1 MKELTNSDVGTQVI
15 KEVPYNSRAEQ
26 AILGNFLINNE
37 QINKVSDLLSPDH
50 FYVPLHKKIYEA
62 ILRFQER
69 GMVANPITLK
79 SYFNAEK
86 ILQDSGVE
94 SYEYLVNLSSAASPI
109 TSVETLAKTIY
120 DLAMRRGLINLAEE
134 TLTLAY
140 TEDFNISAN
149 EMIEAAE
156 QNLFNLASSGNS
168 ESKLISIRDSL
179 LISLTNINELK
190 KRGGRVNGV
199 SSGYTQLDKLMG
211 GMQNSDLI
219 ILAARPSMGK
229 TSLAVNIALNAA
241 ESFFKNKPKDK
252 NAKMPA
258 VAVFSLEMSS
268 DQLTNRILAVKTG
281 IDGSKIRNG
290 MVNKEE
296 FIKLSEECR
305 KINDIPFYID
315 DTPAITISALR
326 TRARR
331 LKRMH
336 NVGLIIVDY
345 LQLLRGTSGGNNNN
359 RVQEVGEITQ
369 GLKAI
374 AKELNIPVVALSQ
387 LSRAVESRENKRPLL
402 SDLRESGNIE
412 QDADVVMFIYRA
424 EYYLEREIPDEG
436 EKHREWEES
445 IEKMRNIAEVIIAK
459 QRNGPTG
466 TVSLHFNTATTG
478 FSNLE
483 NFATSEAFDE

>member
-1 MKELTNSDVGTQVI
+1 MKDVANINTVTQEI
-15 KEVPYNSRAEQ
+15 KEAPYNSKAEQ
-26 AILGNFLINNE
+26 SILGNFLINNE
-37 QINKVSDLLSPDH
+37 HINKVSDLLIADH

-79 SYFNAEK
+79 NYFNAEQ

-94 SYEYLVNLSSAASPI
+94 SYEYLINLSTAASAI
-109 TSVETLAKTIY
+109 TSVESLAKTIY
-120 DLAMRRGLINLAEE
+120 DLAMRRGLISLAEE
-134 TLTLAY
+134 TLNLAY
-140 TEDFNISAN
+140 FEDFNVSAN
-149 EMIEAAE
+149 EMIEATE

-168 ESKLISIRDSL
+168 ESNLISMRDSL
-179 LISLTNINELK
+179 LSSLNNINELK
-190 KRGGRVNGV
+190 KRGGKVNGV
-199 SSGYTQLDKLMG
+199 TSGYTQLDKMLG
-211 GMQNSDLI
+211 GLQSSDLL

-229 TSLAVNIALNAA
+229 TSLAVNIALNAS
-241 ESFFKNKPKDK
+241 EHFFKHKPKTG
-252 NAKMPA
+252 KMPS

-268 DQLTNRILAVKTG
+268 EQLTNRILAIKTG

-290 MVNKEE
+290 MVSKDE

-305 KINDIPFYID
+305 KINDIPFFID

-331 LKRMH
+331 LKRVH

-345 LQLLRGTSGGNNNN
+345 LQLLRGSQIGGNVN

-369 GLKAI
+369 GLKAL
-374 AKELNIPVVALSQ
+374 AKELNIPVIALSQ

-424 EYYLEREIPDEG
+424 EYYLEREIPEEG
-436 EKHREWEES
+436 EKHREWEENR
-445 IEKMRNIAEVIIAK
+445 EKMRNIAEVIISK

-466 TVSLHFNTATTG
+466 TVSLYFNTATTG
-478 FSNLE
+478 FSNLDILPDM
-483 NFATSEAFDE
+483 SE

>member
-1 MKELTNSDVGTQVI
+1 MKELVNIDAATESI
-15 KEVPYNSRAEQ
+15 KEAPYNSKAEQ
-26 AILGNFLINNE
+26 SILGSFLINNE
-37 QINKVSDLLSPDH
+37 YINRVSDLLIADH

-79 SYFNAEK
+79 NYFNAEQ
-86 ILQDSGVE
+86 ILQDSGIE
-94 SYEYLVNLSSAASPI
+94 SYEYLINLSTAASAI
-109 TSVETLAKTIY
+109 TSVESLAKIIY
-120 DLAMRRGLINLAEE
+120 DLAMRRGLISLAEE
-134 TLTLAY
+134 TLSLAY
-140 TEDFNISAN
+140 FEDFNVSAN
-149 EMIEAAE
+149 EMIEATE

-168 ESKLISIRDSL
+168 ESNLVSIRDSL
-179 LISLTNINELK
+179 LSSLNNINELK
-190 KRGGRVNGV
+190 KRGGKVNGV
-199 SSGYTQLDKLMG
+199 TSGYTHLDKILG
-211 GMQNSDLI
+211 GLQGSDLL

-229 TSLAVNIALNAA
+229 TSLAVNIALNAS
-241 ESFFKNKPKDK
+241 EHFFKHKPKDK
-252 NAKMPA
+252 SAKMPS
-258 VAVFSLEMSS
+258 VAVFSLEMSA
-268 DQLTNRILAVKTG
+268 DQLTNRILAIKTG

-290 MVNKEE
+290 MVNKDE

-305 KINDIPFYID
+305 KINDIPFFID

-331 LKRMH
+331 LKRVH

-345 LQLLRGTSGGNNNN
+345 LQLLRGSQIGTNTN

-374 AKELNIPVVALSQ
+374 AKELNIPVIALSQ

-424 EYYLEREIPDEG
+424 EYYLEREVPEEG
-436 EKHREWEES
+436 EKHREWEDN

-478 FSNLE
+478 FSNLD
-483 NFATSEAFDE
+483 TLPDMSE